1 MFTNKFICYNNS
13 KMQLKYIKCPD
24 IQQRNGR
31 MMSLIKSMTGFG
43 RGEFT
48 QCTST
53 FSVDVRSV
61 NHRYCDVSVRM
72 PRAMS
77 ALEEKV
83 REFVSER
90 ISRGKVDVY
99 INYSTFGQNARVKLD
114 TNLAKA
120 YVDSLNT
127 LKEIFE
133 INDDINLSLLSR
145 FPDIMSLE
153 TVEQDMEELWLILK
167 DALEM
172 AFNALVEMR
181 KREGERLKNDLL
193 EKIAVIKDYVEG
205 IKEKSSGIVDEYKN
219 KLYDRIQ
226 ELIKDIPIDEN
237 RLLTEVAVFA
247 DKASIDEELVRLGSH
262 MDQFKKALNFNGPVG
277 KKLDFIIQEMNR
289 EVNTIGSK
297 ITDLEILNNVISIKT
312 EIEKIREQVQNIE

>member
-1 MFTNKFICYNNS
+1 MI
-13 KMQLKYIKCPD
+13 D
-24 IQQRNGR
+24 
-31 MMSLIKSMTGFG
+31 LIKSMTGFG
-43 RGEFT
+43 RGEFS
-48 QCTST
+48 QGAST

-61 NHRYCDVSVRM
+61 NHRYSDVSVRM

-77 ALEEKV
+77 VLEEKV
-83 REFVSER
+83 REFVTEK

-99 INYSTFGQNARVKLD
+99 INYNTFGQSSQVKLD

-127 LKEIFE
+127 LKEMFGIR
-133 INDDINLSLLSR
+133 DDISLSLLTR
-145 FPDIMSLE
+145 FPDIMALE
-153 TVEQDMEELWLILK
+153 SVEMDMDELWVMLK
-167 DALEM
+167 QALEM

-181 KREGERLKNDLL
+181 QREGERLKNDLL
-193 EKIAVIKDYVEG
+193 EKLVNVKGFVG
-205 IKEKSSGIVDEYKN
+205 NIKEKSYSIVDEYKN
-219 KLYDRIQ
+219 KLYDRIK
-226 ELIKDIPIDEN
+226 ELTKDIQIDEN

-247 DKASIDEELVRLGSH
+247 DKSSIDEELVRLESH
-262 MDQFKKALNFNGPVG
+262 LEELQKALNIKGSVG

-297 ITDLEILNNVISIKT
+297 ITDLGILNNVISIKT

>member
-1 MFTNKFICYNNS
+1 
-13 KMQLKYIKCPD
+13 
-24 IQQRNGR
+24 
-31 MMSLIKSMTGFG
+31 MMNLIKSMTGFG
-43 RGEFT
+43 RGEFSKG
-48 QCTST
+48 TST

-72 PRAMS
+72 PRSMS
-77 ALEEKV
+77 VLEEKV
-83 REFVSER
+83 REFVSEK

-99 INYSTFGQNARVKLD
+99 INYSSFGQNAQVKLD

-127 LKEIFE
+127 LKKMFE
-133 INDDINLSLLSR
+133 IHDDINLSLLTR
-145 FPDIMSLE
+145 FPDIMTLE

-167 DALEM
+167 EALEM

-181 KREGERLKNDLL
+181 NREGERLKNDLL
-193 EKIAVIKDYVEG
+193 EKVVLVKGFAEKIE
-205 IKEKSSGIVDEYKN
+205 EKSSGIVDEYKN
-219 KLYDRIQ
+219 KLYDRIK
-226 ELIKDIPIDEN
+226 ELTKDIPIDEN

-247 DKASIDEELVRLGSH
+247 DKASIDEEIVRLGSH
-262 MDQFKKALNFNGPVG
+262 MDQLKKALNFNGPVG

-297 ITDLEILNNVISIKT
+297 ISDLDILNSVISIKT

>member
-1 MFTNKFICYNNS
+1 
-13 KMQLKYIKCPD
+13 
-24 IQQRNGR
+24 
-31 MMSLIKSMTGFG
+31 MMDLIKSMTGFG
-43 RGEFT
+43 RGEFS
-48 QCTST
+48 QGTST

-61 NHRYCDVSVRM
+61 NHRYSDVSVRM

-83 REFVSER
+83 REFVSEK

-99 INYSTFGQNARVKLD
+99 INYSTFGQNSQVKLD

-127 LKEIFE
+127 LKEMFGIR
-133 INDDINLSLLSR
+133 DDINLSLLTR
-145 FPDIMSLE
+145 FPDIMALE
-153 TVEQDMEELWLILK
+153 TVEQDMEELWLILRE
-167 DALEM
+167 ALEI
-172 AFNALVEMR
+172 AFNSLVDMR

-193 EKIAVIKDYVEG
+193 EKLEDVKEYVG
-205 IKEKSSGIVDEYKN
+205 NIKEKSYSIVDEYKN
-219 KLYDRIQ
+219 KLYDRIK
-226 ELIKDIPIDEN
+226 ELTKDIPIDEN

-247 DKASIDEELVRLGSH
+247 DKSSIDEELVRLESH
-262 MDQFKKALNFNGPVG
+262 MEELRKALNFNGPIG

-297 ITDLEILNNVISIKT
+297 VNDLGILNNVISIKT

>member
-1 MFTNKFICYNNS
+1 MI
-13 KMQLKYIKCPD
+13 D
-24 IQQRNGR
+24 
-31 MMSLIKSMTGFG
+31 LIKSMTGFG
-43 RGEFT
+43 RGEFS
-48 QCTST
+48 QGAST

-61 NHRYCDVSVRM
+61 NHRYSDVSVRM

-77 ALEEKV
+77 VLEEKV
-83 REFVSER
+83 REFVTEK

-99 INYSTFGQNARVKLD
+99 INYNTFGQSSQVKLD

-127 LKEIFE
+127 LKEMFGIR
-133 INDDINLSLLSR
+133 DDISLSLLTR
-145 FPDIMSLE
+145 FPDIMALE
-153 TVEQDMEELWLILK
+153 TVEMDMDELWVMLK
-167 DALEM
+167 QALEM

-181 KREGERLKNDLL
+181 QREGERLKNDLL
-193 EKIAVIKDYVEG
+193 EKLVNVKGFVG
-205 IKEKSSGIVDEYKN
+205 NIKEKSYSIVDEYKN
-219 KLYDRIQ
+219 KLYDRIK
-226 ELIKDIPIDEN
+226 ELTKDIQIDEN

-247 DKASIDEELVRLGSH
+247 DKSSIDEELVRLESH
-262 MDQFKKALNFNGPVG
+262 LEELQKALNIKGSVG

-297 ITDLEILNNVISIKT
+297 ITDLGILNNVISIKT

>member
-1 MFTNKFICYNNS
+1 MK
-13 KMQLKYIKCPD
+13 D
-24 IQQRNGR
+24 GR
-31 MMSLIKSMTGFG
+31 MMDLIKSMTGFG
-43 RGEFT
+43 RGEFS
-48 QCTST
+48 QGTST

-61 NHRYCDVSVRM
+61 NHRYSDVSVRM

-77 ALEEKV
+77 GLEEKV
-83 REFVSER
+83 REFVSEK

-99 INYSTFGQNARVKLD
+99 INYSTFGQNSQVKLD

-127 LKEIFE
+127 LKEMFGIR
-133 INDDINLSLLSR
+133 DDINLSLLTR

-153 TVEQDMEELWLILK
+153 TVDQDMDELWFILK
-167 DALEM
+167 EALEM
-172 AFNALVEMR
+172 AFNALVDMR
-181 KREGERLKNDLL
+181 QREGERLKSDLL
-193 EKIAVIKDYVEG
+193 EKLVNVKGFVTN
-205 IKEKSSGIVDEYKN
+205 IKEKSYCIVDEYKN
-219 KLYDRIQ
+219 KLYDRIK
-226 ELIKDIPIDEN
+226 ELTKDIPIDEN

-247 DKASIDEELVRLGSH
+247 DKSSIDEEIVRLESH
-262 MDQFKKALNFNGPVG
+262 MEELRKALNFNGSVG

-297 ITDLEILNNVISIKT
+297 ITDLSILNNVISIKT

>member
-1 MFTNKFICYNNS
+1 MI
-13 KMQLKYIKCPD
+13 D
-24 IQQRNGR
+24 
-31 MMSLIKSMTGFG
+31 LIKSMTGFG
-43 RGEFT
+43 RGEFS
-48 QCTST
+48 QGAST

-61 NHRYCDVSVRM
+61 NHRYSDVSVRM

-83 REFVSER
+83 REFVTEK

-99 INYSTFGQNARVKLD
+99 INYNTFGQNSQVKLD

-127 LKEIFE
+127 LKEMFGIRDE
-133 INDDINLSLLSR
+133 INLSLLTR

-153 TVEQDMEELWLILK
+153 TAEMDMDELWLILK
-167 DALEM
+167 PALEM

-181 KREGERLKNDLL
+181 LREGERLKNDLL
-193 EKIAVIKDYVEG
+193 DKLVNVKGFVSN
-205 IKEKSSGIVDEYKN
+205 IKEKSYSIVDEYKN
-219 KLYDRIQ
+219 KLYDRIK
-226 ELIKDIPIDEN
+226 ELTKDIPIDEN

-247 DKASIDEELVRLGSH
+247 DKTSIDEELVRLASH
-262 MDQFKKALNFNGPVG
+262 LEELQKALNFKGSVG

-297 ITDLEILNNVISIKT
+297 ITDLGILNNVINIKT
-312 EIEKIREQVQNIE
+312 EIEKIREQIQNIE

>member
-1 MFTNKFICYNNS
+1 MI
-13 KMQLKYIKCPD
+13 D
-24 IQQRNGR
+24 
-31 MMSLIKSMTGFG
+31 LIKSMTGFG
-43 RGEFT
+43 RGEFS
-48 QCTST
+48 QGAST

-61 NHRYCDVSVRM
+61 NHRYSDVSVRM

-77 ALEEKV
+77 VLEEKV
-83 REFVSER
+83 REFVTEK

-99 INYSTFGQNARVKLD
+99 INYNTFGQNSQVKLD

-127 LKEIFE
+127 LKEMFGIR
-133 INDDINLSLLSR
+133 DDISLSLLTR
-145 FPDIMSLE
+145 FPDIMALE
-153 TVEQDMEELWLILK
+153 TVEMDMDELWVMLK
-167 DALEM
+167 QALEM

-181 KREGERLKNDLL
+181 QREGERLKNDLL
-193 EKIAVIKDYVEG
+193 EKLVNVKGFVG
-205 IKEKSSGIVDEYKN
+205 NIKEKSYSIVDEYKN
-219 KLYDRIQ
+219 KLYDRIK
-226 ELIKDIPIDEN
+226 ELTKDIQIDEN

-247 DKASIDEELVRLGSH
+247 DKSSIDEELVRLESH
-262 MDQFKKALNFNGPVG
+262 LEELQKALNIKGSVG

-297 ITDLEILNNVISIKT
+297 ITDLGILNNVISIKT